1 MDNWNDSDFKLPKTS
16 IAKDVFEEVKKR
28 LITRRIEAQNNR
40 RQMAIGS
47 VLLLILG
54 AVNMG
59 ILLSNRTEKPKTTAQ
74 QAEMLNKAY
83 FETVKN
89 TFDE

>member
-16 IAKDVFEEVKKR
+16 IAKDVFEDVKKR

-54 AVNMG
+54 VVNIG
-59 ILLSNRTEKPKTTAQ
+59 ILLNIHEKTPKTTAQ

-83 FETVKN
+83 FETSKN
-89 TFDE
+89 AFDE